1 MNAGVVICQA
11 DKQKELEVVGTTC
24 WSANPSGTYLNKITL
39 LRGDDD
45 DIEEKGLYTFLPQHN
60 EFLESYGGYDDV
72 KLRRGHHTAKWIV
85 ALKRMF

>member
-1 MNAGVVICQA
+1 MYCNVLIDTFFVISQKYLATGYNMNARVVICQA

-45 DIEEKGLYTFLPQHN
+45 D
-60 EFLESYGGYDDV
+60 
-72 KLRRGHHTAKWIV
+72 V
-85 ALKRMF
+85 ALSLLNTIIFRAVWRMM

>member
-24 WSANPSGTYLNKITL
+24 WSANPSGTYKITL

-45 DIEEKGLYTFLPQHN
+45 DIEK
-60 EFLESYGGYDDV
+60 
-72 KLRRGHHTAKWIV
+72 K
-85 ALKRMF
+85 KRTTYFPSSTQ

>member
-24 WSANPSGTYLNKITL
+24 FSANPFGTYLNKITL

-45 DIEEKGLYTFLPQHN
+45 D
-60 EFLESYGGYDDV
+60 
-72 KLRRGHHTAKWIV
+72 V
-85 ALKRMF
+85 ALSLLNTIIFRAVWRMM

>member
-24 WSANPSGTYLNKITL
+24 WSANPSGTYKITL

-45 DIEEKGLYTFLPQHN
+45 DIEEKKDFLLS
-60 EFLESYGGYDDV
+60 FLNTKSSKAV
-72 KLRRGHHTAKWIV
+72 W
-85 ALKRMF
+85 MMM

>member
-24 WSANPSGTYLNKITL
+24 WSANPCGTYLNEITL

-45 DIEEKGLYTFLPQHN
+45 DIEEKKGLRSFLPQHN
-60 EFLESYGGYDDV
+60 NFRAV
-72 KLRRGHHTAKWIV
+72 WMI
-85 ALKRMF
+85 M

>member
-45 DIEEKGLYTFLPQHN
+45 D
-60 EFLESYGGYDDV
+60 
-72 KLRRGHHTAKWIV
+72 V
-85 ALKRMF
+85 ALSLLNTIIFRAVWRMM

>member
-1 MNAGVVICQA
+1 MNAGVVICQG

-45 DIEEKGLYTFLPQHN
+45 DVKEKKRLRTFLTQHN
-60 EFLESYGGYDDV
+60 NFQSRVENDV
-72 KLRRGHHTAKWIV
+72 KLKKYI
-85 ALKRMF
+85 